1 MDWHGGLRTI
11 GFHDSGCTPSEA
23 ADFSFSLSESNE
35 TELSRPGV
43 SMVLIAACVVVF
55 LRSASSFWSWA
66 TCEGTPEL
74 VERRTDIGGVISCYS

>member
-1 MDWHGGLRTI
+1 MDWHGGLHTI

-35 TELSRPGV
+35 TVLSRPGV
-43 SMVLIAACVVVF
+43 STVSIAACVAVF

-66 TCEGTPEL
+66 TWGEPEL
-74 VERRTDIGGVISCYS
+74 VERRTDIGRVDFLLH